1 MEQSITVIETLEKNS
16 LQYGIQLKRVYCN
29 LIKEIFNR
37 CSGMDG
43 GWGMKSEFFDESM
56 KVAERCV
63 NDMSQKES
71 DVACSDCSLASHQL
85 NQASNGEVMPSHPV
99 LELHKAYGLNN
110 D

>member
-1 MEQSITVIETLEKNS
+1 
-16 LQYGIQLKRVYCN
+16 
-29 LIKEIFNR
+29 
-37 CSGMDG
+37 
-43 GWGMKSEFFDESM
+43 M

-63 NDMSQKES
+63 NDMNQKES